1 MKKFNGA
8 YVAIGIA
15 IGAGIGVSMHNA
27 VSRKGDDGG

>member
-8 YVAIGIA
+8 YVAIGVGIGAA
-15 IGAGIGVSMHNA
+15 IGLALATA